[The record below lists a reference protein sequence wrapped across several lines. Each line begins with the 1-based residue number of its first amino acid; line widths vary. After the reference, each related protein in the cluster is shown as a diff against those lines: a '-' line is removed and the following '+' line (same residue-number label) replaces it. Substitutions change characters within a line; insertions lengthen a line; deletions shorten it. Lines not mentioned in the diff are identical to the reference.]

1 LGIHASPS
9 PLIDD
14 DPEVYVY
21 INILIIDAGVVFFLK
36 ENAYTQKI
44 TTNIFDSGRLKQM
57 MMKKTFLPLVLLIG
71 LAGAG
76 LSSQTAAESDSPLP
90 LRRLSLYSSGVGYF
104 EHRGTL
110 PASAADGTGGSIGS
124 EGPAIT
130 LPFHISAVNDALKS
144 LVVTV
149 DSPAAGAST
158 NADNALSVSVSYPS
172 EETLFRTLRSLK
184 IDLSG
189 GQGIADILRNLT
201 GEELEVTAPSPIRGR
216 ILAVEHRAGQR
227 NSLLD
232 IITENE
238 IFLSLYTANGIRVI
252 NLKDIGTFSFIDE
265 KINADLKRALDLIMT
280 ARDVETRELRVN
292 IPGTGRRPVTLSYV
306 IPVPVWKV
314 SYRLD
319 LSGKTPFLQGWA
331 IVDNDGDTDW
341 DNVELSLVTGRP
353 VSFIQDLYSP
363 YRVFRPTL
371 PLAIAGAAEAR
382 TYDSALSYGK
392 MAYNGAFEDDREVP
406 AAARSR
412 VQAEGAVTAPDT
424 SAAYAPRAPAP
435 APRPSLAGGAALETA
450 QGAALGDQ
458 FEFTLKQ
465 PVTLKRR
472 QSAMVP
478 LIEGTV
484 TAEKTLVFSGVQAAG
499 GRAIHPAI
507 SAELVNTTGMK
518 LPAGPITVYDG
529 GAYSGDALI
538 EFFPENEKRIISYG
552 DDLSVSGARQSS
564 VGASFSAV
572 AVKGGILTITSKQ
585 RFESVYTLRNVS
597 GETKALVVEHPI
609 TTGAVLA
616 EPAAFN
622 ERTDTLY
629 RFVRELPANREFSL
643 TVREE
648 SPRSTQ
654 VSLTRLPLE
663 SMVVYASNEEFPA
676 TVKAALAQAVE
687 LKRKAEAAKAG
698 LSELEAQRER
708 LIAEQDRIRR
718 NLEAAGNQTP
728 QGQDYLRRMAAQD
741 NEIDAL
747 NGRIE
752 TANKTALAAQA
763 EYDTYLNGMSF

>member
-1 LGIHASPS
+1 
-9 PLIDD
+9 
-14 DPEVYVY
+14 
-21 INILIIDAGVVFFLK
+21 
-36 ENAYTQKI
+36 
-44 TTNIFDSGRLKQM
+44 
-57 MMKKTFLPLVLLIG
+57 MKKTFLPLIIAVIG

-76 LSSQTAAESDSPLP
+76 LSAQTAAESAAPLP

-110 PASAADGTGGSIGS
+110 PASAAGGSGGGSAGS
-124 EGPAIT
+124 EIT

-144 LVVTV
+144 LVVAV
-149 DSPAAGAST
+149 SPGAEPAAG
-158 NADNALSVSVSYPS
+158 ADNALSVSVSYPS

-189 GQGIADILRNLT
+189 GPGIADILRNLK
-201 GEELEVTAPSPIRGR
+201 GEELEVTAPNPIRGR
-216 ILAVEHRAGQR
+216 ILAVEHRAGQSDGR
-227 NSLLD
+227 SG

-238 IFLSLYTANGIRVI
+238 IFLSLFTAEGIRVI

-265 KINADLKRALDLIMT
+265 KINADLKRALDLIMA
-280 ARDVETRELRVN
+280 ARDVETRELRVS

-306 IPVPVWKV
+306 IPIPVWKV

-353 VSFIQDLYSP
+353 VSFMQDLYSP

-392 MAYNGAFEDDREVP
+392 MAYSGAAGVEADYGEP
-406 AAARSR
+406 AMRSR
-412 VQAEGAVTAPDT
+412 VQVENTMADSSAV
-424 SAAYAPRAPAP
+424 YAPRASAP
-435 APRPSLAGGAALETA
+435 VPRPSVTGGAALETA
-450 QGAALGDQ
+450 QGATLGDQ

-484 TAEKTLVFSGVQAAG
+484 TAEKTLVFSGAQAAG
-499 GRAIHPAI
+499 GRTIHPAI

-552 DDLSVSGARQSS
+552 DDLSVSGTRQNSETM
-564 VGASFSAV
+564 SFSAV
-572 AVKGGILTITSKQ
+572 TVNRGIMTINRRQ
-585 RFESVYTLRNVS
+585 RFDSVYTLRNVS
-597 GETKALVVEHPI
+597 GETKRLVVEHPI
-609 TTGAVLA
+609 TGGTTLT
-616 EPAAFN
+616 EPAAFS
-622 ERTDTLY
+622 ERTGTLY
-629 RFVRELPANREFSL
+629 RFARKLPANREFSF

-648 SPRSTQ
+648 SL
-654 VSLTRLPLE
+654 VSSQLSLARLPLE

-676 TVKAALAQAVE
+676 KLKEALTRAVE
-687 LKRKAEAAKAG
+687 LKRKVDAAKAG
-698 LSELEAQRER
+698 LGELEAQRTR
-708 LIAEQDRIRR
+708 IIAEQDRIRR

-741 NEIDAL
+741 SEIDAL

-752 TANKTALAAQA
+752 TANKSVQAAQG
-763 EYDTYLNGMSF
+763 EYDEYLGGMSF